1 MKLHRIL
8 SCLAVLL
15 AASIALA
22 GDARASGGSPLS
34 FGKPDFELTGT
45 VYDTTTKQPIEGAY
59 VVALY
64 YKSIVGP
71 AAMDIWCVKTRGMYT
86 GKDGTF
92 HFPVE
97 KLDGDSPLSVN
108 AIKPGYYSDRPVVP
122 SPEVRKKQGREA
134 YTGRDLPL
142 IPQNPAKPEYRF
154 GSGDVYC
161 NHAETKQDAAAGVE
175 FLKIELSEC
184 VRLNA
189 DKQSIR
195 AVEGMIRDL
204 ESRPEVAPAKPSPRV
219 ETVK

>member
-1 MKLHRIL
+1 MKLHRVL

-71 AAMDIWCVKTRGMYT
+71 AAMAIWCVKTRGMYT

-142 IPQNPAKPEYRF
+142 ILQNPAKPEFRF
-154 GSGDVYC
+154 GSGDVFC

-175 FLKIELSEC
+175 FLKIELAEFIQ
-184 VRLNA
+184 LGA
-189 DKQSIR
+189 DEKTIQVTR
-195 AVEGMIRDL
+195 RMIQRL
-204 ESRPEVAPAKPSPRV
+204 ESRPEVAPAKPAPTV
-219 ETVK
+219 ETIK